1 MKKSVLFLAFTA
13 LSVLCGNISAQK
25 ITIGAKG
32 GFSIPNLTDGSS
44 GTPLSS
50 GYSSSLGADY
60 GIYGEYHVSSLFSI
74 SLGAEYSSQGGQK
87 NGIQA
92 VSSPALAAYA
102 AYFGTDY
109 LYADFNNESKLNYLL
124 IPVLARFSV
133 NLSKTIPLKAY
144 IAAGPFAGFL
154 LNAHQVTSGTSDVFT
169 DDTGDASSLAFSGI
183 PFNANTNIKDQLR
196 TFNFGIEGLI
206 GISYSLTPKHAVFI
220 EGGGN
225 YGFIPIQKDATDGK
239 NCTGAGVV
247 TLGYAYTF

>member
-1 MKKSVLFLAFTA
+1 MKKSILFLAFTA

-25 ITIGAKG
+25 ITIGING
-32 GFSIPNLTDGSS
+32 GLSVPNLTDGNS

-50 GYSSSLGADY
+50 GYSSRLGADY
-60 GIYGEYHVSSLFSI
+60 GIYVEYHVSSLFSI

-87 NGIQA
+87 NGMQA
-92 VSSPALAAYA
+92 VSIPALTTYD
-102 AYFGTDY
+102 GSDY
-109 LYADFNNESKLNYLL
+109 QYADFKSEAKLNYLL

-133 NLSKTIPLKAY
+133 SLSKTIPLKAY

-154 LNAHQVTSGTSDVFT
+154 LNAHQVTSGTSDVYYT
-169 DDTGDASSLAFSGI
+169 DDNGYLDLVYSGM

-196 TFNFGIEGLI
+196 TFNFGIEGFI
-206 GISYSLTPKHAVFI
+206 GVSYSLTPKHSIFI
-220 EGGGN
+220 QGGGN